1 MECDVA
7 VIGSGPAGI
16 QAAIHAARR
25 KVSVVIIGK
34 PQNSA
39 MAGARIENYFGIPGA
54 MNGDMILKNG
64 VGQAKIFGCT
74 VMEKNIIAAS
84 NVGEKFSLTTEDDEE
99 IIAKAVIIATG
110 ISRKGLNVPGE
121 KTLFGKGVSYCAV
134 CDCGFYRGKT
144 VVIVGDE
151 TEAAVSAELM
161 TRYASK
167 VYWVYRTIDASRNV
181 VAKAENAGVK
191 MINSGIK
198 SIVGSDRVESV
209 ILENGDTIPTDG
221 VFIELGAKSSADIA
235 TDLDVIPQMDDSIK
249 VNDRCETDVA
259 GVFACGDVTGKPWQV
274 ARAVGQGCV
283 AGTSA
288 AEYVKGVK
296 E

>member
-25 KVSVVIIGK
+25 KASVVIIGK

-121 KTLFGKGVSYCAV
+121 KTLFGKGVSY
-134 CDCGFYRGKT
+134 
-144 VVIVGDE
+144 
-151 TEAAVSAELM
+151 
-161 TRYASK
+161 
-167 VYWVYRTIDASRNV
+167 
-181 VAKAENAGVK
+181 
-191 MINSGIK
+191 
-198 SIVGSDRVESV
+198 
-209 ILENGDTIPTDG
+209 
-221 VFIELGAKSSADIA
+221 
-235 TDLDVIPQMDDSIK
+235 
-249 VNDRCETDVA
+249 
-259 GVFACGDVTGKPWQV
+259 
-274 ARAVGQGCV
+274 
-283 AGTSA
+283 
-288 AEYVKGVK
+288 
-296 E
+296 

>member
-25 KVSVVIIGK
+25 KVSVVVIGK

-99 IIAKAVIIATG
+99 IIAKAV
-110 ISRKGLNVPGE
+110 VYVE
-121 KTLFGKGVSYCAV
+121 
-134 CDCGFYRGKT
+134 T
-144 VVIVGDE
+144 VLDE
-151 TEAAVSAELM
+151 
-161 TRYASK
+161 
-167 VYWVYRTIDASRNV
+167 
-181 VAKAENAGVK
+181 
-191 MINSGIK
+191 
-198 SIVGSDRVESV
+198 
-209 ILENGDTIPTDG
+209 P
-221 VFIELGAKSSADIA
+221 AD
-235 TDLDVIPQMDDSIK
+235 
-249 VNDRCETDVA
+249 
-259 GVFACGDVTGKPWQV
+259 F
-274 ARAVGQGCV
+274 
-283 AGTSA
+283 
-288 AEYVKGVK
+288 
-296 E
+296 